1 MMVLLVIYIVTI
13 IIDLIW
19 LMIAACQKPL
29 AIIKC
34 KMDKTENS
42 EADNCINQNSCE
54 SSLSDEELFDVKK
67 RTSNHV
73 ALLGG
78 VLAVV
83 GIIEFIVGIKA
94 VLPLDESMV
103 LKVLYIVLV
112 LLWIFSVAI
121 ILVKKGKVFDNKES
135 FLKRTGYIL
144 KRKKVWLPSSSPG
157 MHSEAYFISVR
168 VKDFKGN
175 TVSFKLQVSYDLFDY
190 PNNLCYVVFY
200 NNQAVSVIPYSR
212 PYGR

>member
-1 MMVLLVIYIVTI
+1 MTILQLVYIFTI

-19 LMIAACQKPL
+19 LVFVMCLKPL
-29 AIIKC
+29 NAIKC
-34 KMDKTENS
+34 KMDKTKNYD
-42 EADNCINQNSCE
+42 ADDCINQNGCE
-54 SSLSDEELFDVKK
+54 PSLSDEELYDVKK

-78 VLAVV
+78 VLSAF
-83 GIIEFIVGIKA
+83 GIIELVVWINA
-94 VLPLDESMV
+94 VLPLNEPII
-103 LKVLYIVLV
+103 LKALYIVLV
-112 LLWIFSVAI
+112 LLWIFTWAI
-121 ILVKKGKVFDNKES
+121 ILVKKGKVFDNKEN

-144 KRKKVWLPSSSPG
+144 KRKRILLPNSSPG
-157 MHSEAYFISVR
+157 LSSEAYFIKVR

-175 TVSFKLQVSYDLFDY
+175 NVSFKLQVGYDLFTY

-200 NNQAVSVIPYSR
+200 NNQVLSVIPYSR